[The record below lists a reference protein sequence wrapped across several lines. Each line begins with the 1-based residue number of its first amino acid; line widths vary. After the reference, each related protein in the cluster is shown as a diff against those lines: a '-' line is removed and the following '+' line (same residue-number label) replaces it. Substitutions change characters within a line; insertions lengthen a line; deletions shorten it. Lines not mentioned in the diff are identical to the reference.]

1 MTNQQ
6 KQIIEKHISI
16 AKTLIS
22 IWDPDFPIGEN
33 SNTGAKSDLDDLFL
47 IAIPNK
53 VWDQYREKHGIIDMK
68 ISPYY
73 NNESL
78 KETA

>member
-1 MTNQQ
+1 M
-6 KQIIEKHISI
+6 IG
-16 AKTLIS
+16 
-22 IWDPDFPIGEN
+22 IWDPDLPIKES

-53 VWDQYREKHGIIDMK
+53 VWDQYREQHGIIDMR

-78 KETA
+78 REPA